1 MNFSDAVR
9 QSMQAFLE
17 GKLDLSE
24 VKRSQDGYVK
34 FTKEYFD
41 ELEEQLE
48 EMPEEE
54 QQDED

>member
-9 QSMQAFLE
+9 QSMQSFLE